1 MNKRFLKVA
10 FLCLVACSVS
20 ASFTSCKDYDE
31 DINSLR
37 QETSGLSGQLSAL
50 EEALNSTKTELTNAQ
65 KAADDAMAQAKA
77 AAEAAQ
83 AADAAAKAAQAAGD
97 SAKAEAEAAKAAAE
111 AANAQA
117 LAAEALAK
125 EAQAAAAKAKEE
137 AIAEAVAKCQELMAS
152 TVSDEEFNQKVSEL
166 EGMIDAV
173 EAGLNTLEGKVG
185 TIDEKVKALTEWQ
198 TSVDLQLKT
207 LETLQS
213 EVGTL
218 KSDVEEVKSSLSG
231 LDGTVSGLSESLT
244 ALQGTV
250 DSLEETIADLQE
262 LVDTKASKEEVEA
275 AISSMET
282 GLKEYVDGAISDL
295 DEALKSHIDDKLGA
309 YATTEA
315 LNTAINGLKENMVTL
330 ADALTWRLTS
340 LALIP
345 EVYEDGIPTM
355 SFRTLVYT
363 PQTLNAD
370 KELVDVTGAK
380 PVSLGNDE
388 TTVSY
393 YVNPSKITESYIGKP
408 SFVTA
413 VASTRAASLIDVKDY
428 SIDGGKLT
436 VTAVRTSDNA
446 FNEGLTA
453 SQINIFALKVPLAEA
468 ALTEAEKGTE
478 VAVSSQFA
486 KFTETTFLPHL
497 ASKADPTNDLASYK
511 EAYGA
516 GQGKEILLDA
526 KYDETTDL
534 IQYVTPAYADG
545 SLMELDYLKSFGVTL
560 RFQKVRDPYLLGASK
575 TDQQEFY
582 NVNEFGKLTAKN
594 LSGGED
600 LSSAI
605 GREPIVCVQMVD
617 TLNGKNNTVD
627 QRYFK
632 VRFVKE
638 KLEPINISYAFKPF
652 KLTANNEYTFTMGW
666 EDMTSLILEETGLSY
681 DEFKKTYN
689 KRVYDGAGTVKVS
702 FDTATPGSAPITW
715 TLTAADIADVE
726 AGEEKTLEGV
736 LTLSAQNG
744 LAPEIK
750 INLSVKVS
758 VDLPTMAGLNT
769 IFWKDNAYQLKHIPY
784 GATGAGAKAS
794 YANKILEGFNLI
806 DKLYALS
813 SKGAYNW
820 EFQFSNE
827 GQPGEYAPKTE
838 APSAL
843 GRYLTANPA
852 GTSAAQLFYGDS
864 NGLFYSATPD
874 PVFKLTQGEVGK
886 PLVGQ
891 TVSVTAWVKFNEYNM
906 YELNSY
912 KIQILSPLNF
922 TKADPKNSFTDW
934 VEGSTVSVK
943 DLITVKENGT
953 GKAVTFGSAMATYY
967 GLQDVAY
974 NVAGA
979 KIGMK
984 NEGGNLVVDDN
995 LSAEASMALADGLKG
1010 ASLSMSGTDLKF
1022 THTTGAQITKACNIF
1037 VPFKVVHEWGVFE
1050 GYVKVRLNPLS

>member
-50 EEALNSTKTELTNAQ
+50 EEALNSTKTELTNAK

-207 LETLQS
+207 LETLQA

-231 LDGTVSGLSESLT
+231 LEGTVSGLSESLT

-250 DSLEETIADLQE
+250 DSLEETIAELQE

-363 PQTLNAD
+363 PKKLND
-370 KELVDVTGAK
+370 QFNLVNVPGAK
-380 PVSLGNDE
+380 SVSLGNDE

-413 VASTRAASLIDVKDY
+413 VATTRAGSLIDVKGYKIED
-428 SIDGGKLT
+428 GKLT
-436 VTAVRTSDNA
+436 VTAVRTTDAS
-446 FNEGLTA
+446 FNEGLENDE
-453 SQINIFALKVPLAEA
+453 INIFALKVPLAEN
-468 ALTEAEKGTE
+468 ALTDAEKKAGAE
-478 VAVSSQFA
+478 VAVYSQFA
-486 KFTETTFLPHL
+486 KFAQTTFTPYIVN
-497 ASKADPTNDLASYK
+497 AENVNDKLASYK
-511 EAYGA
+511 EAYAA
-516 GQGKEILLDA
+516 GKGGEILLDA

-534 IQYVTPAYADG
+534 LEYVSPAYNNEF
-545 SLMELDYLKSFGVTL
+545 MELDYLKSFGVTL
-560 RFQKVRDPYLLGASK
+560 RFSIPKDAYELGDSN
-575 TDQQEFY
+575 TDQQKF
-582 NVNEFGKLTAKN
+582 VSVTEFGKLTAKN
-594 LSGGED
+594 LSGGAD

-638 KLEPINISYAFKPF
+638 KKAPIKVSYEFDPF
-652 KLTANNEYTFTMGW
+652 KLSSDSEYKFTMPW
-666 EDMTSLILEETGLSY
+666 DDMTSLILEKTGLSY
-681 DEFKKTYN
+681 DEFEKTYTE
-689 KRVYDGAGTVKVS
+689 KTVDFGSVEVD
-702 FDTATPGSAPITW
+702 FDYTAVGSSPITW
-715 TLTAADIADVE
+715 TLTAAEVGTVKPDEV
-726 AGEEKTLEGV
+726 KTLEAV
-736 LTLSAQNG
+736 LTLSDVNG
-744 LAPEIK
+744 MAPEIT
-750 INLSVKVS
+750 INMSVKVS
-758 VDLPTMAGLNT
+758 VELPTMAGLNT
-769 IFWKDNAYQLKHIPY
+769 IFWKNNAYQLKHVPY
-784 GATGAGAKAS
+784 ESRGQAAKAFYS
-794 YANKILEGFNLI
+794 NEILEGFNLI
-806 DKLYALS
+806 DDVYMLS
-813 SKGAYNW
+813 TKGSYNW
-820 EFQFSNE
+820 EFQFSEE
-827 GQPGEYAPKTE
+827 GQLDGYVPNGKV
-838 APSAL
+838 PSMQ
-843 GRYLTANPA
+843 GRYLVPK
-852 GTSAAQLFYGDS
+852 GISSSAAVLEYDPQ
-864 NGLFYSATPD
+864 GLFASATPN
-874 PVFKLTQGEVGK
+874 PKFRLPSPTYAK

-891 TVSVTAWVKFNEYNM
+891 TVSVTAWVKFNEYNA

-912 KIQILSPLNF
+912 KIEILSPLKF
-922 TKADPKNSFTDW
+922 VKKDPTASFKDW
-934 VEGSTVSVK
+934 TANSTVSVK
-943 DLITVKENGT
+943 DLITVSETGT
-953 GKAVTFGSAMATYY
+953 NNAVGFGTEIANYY
-967 GLQDVAY
+967 NLQNAVYDVA
-974 NVAGA
+974 NA

-984 NEGGNLVVDDN
+984 EEGGNLVVDDN
-995 LSAEASMALADGLKG
+995 LTGAQSMSLAKGLEG
-1010 ASLSMSGTDLKF
+1010 ATLTLSGTDLKF

-1037 VPFKVVHEWGVFE
+1037 VPFKVVHYWGEFS